1 MLDIEKITVLSEEKV
16 SALLEEM
23 RELNVLQLIGDA
35 RYRFARYSFCQMMG
49 SVQQLEDEFYKYM
62 E

>member
-1 MLDIEKITVLSEEKV
+1 MLDIGKITALSEEKV

-23 RELNVLQLIGDA
+23 RELNVLQLTGDA

-49 SVQQLEDEFYKYM
+49 TIQQLENELYEYM